1 MNNTANLACLFIVC
15 LVCSIATAGS
25 LSEKDLSQIRSDVT
39 LMMESVQK
47 GDAESLI
54 QRTHSAAHAL
64 YGGKAAFEDA
74 SRKALAE
81 LSRSGAKIISTEVGT
96 PASSVLGGSE
106 EICFVPTVTIVEID
120 GKKARSTGFMI
131 AARRP
136 GAEWKYLD
144 GAAFKDNVDRLYE
157 FFPKLPRALRL
168 PPIAVEML

>member
-1 MNNTANLACLFIVC
+1 
-15 LVCSIATAGS
+15 
-25 LSEKDLSQIRSDVT
+25 
-39 LMMESVQK
+39 MMASVQK
-47 GDAESLI
+47 GDAEPLI
-54 QRTHSAAHAL
+54 QRTHPAAHAL

-74 SRKALAE
+74 ARKALVE
-81 LSRSGAKIISTEVGT
+81 LSRSGAKVISTEVGT
-96 PASSVLGGSE
+96 PAPSMLADSE

-144 GAAFKDNVDRLYE
+144 GAAFKDNVQRLYE

-168 PPIAVEML
+168 PPIDVIRSIGRGGRQLISQ